1 MKQMTS
7 STFTGGR
14 MLKKSLSIATAFL
27 LAAGMAACDVD
38 QTQEGQ
44 VDLPK
49 YEVEKTQE
57 GNVEAPRFDA
67 DAPDVNV
74 KTEEQTVEV
83 PTVET
88 EQKKVEVPNVDV
100 DAPKEK

>member
-1 MKQMTS
+1 MS
-7 STFTGGR
+7 
-14 MLKKSLSIATAFL
+14 KKSLSIATAFL

-38 QTQEGQ
+38 QTQEG
-44 VDLPK
+44 
-49 YEVEKTQE
+49 
-57 GNVEAPRFDA
+57 NVEAPRFDA
-67 DAPDVNV
+67 DAPDAPDVNV